1 MSDPN
6 VPFNKQP
13 SATWLRRRAWVFM
26 PVLAILLAG
35 CPNGAGTPVTGPASS
50 KCTAGLAPTDV
61 TKAAV
66 NCGVQALYLVNS
78 LPRANLAPIEID
90 LYIEGNITCG
100 TSFVS
105 LGCGVDDNRSY
116 VSQGSP
122 DPHAD
127 PSRNRIHLILDF
139 AAGTATFQ
147 ISPSCRIHP
156 ANVGPVPLGWHGQ
169 KECFAPKQLGEGSM
183 LSVTPNTNNPKAWTV
198 DISSVVVQTN
208 YPAVF
213 GRIEPG
219 QVHNDW
225 TITIDPQTGK
235 YTLVG
240 TGTNFPDFALISSG
254 QVQCSDLATHLTG
267 MLLGATR
274 SYNCSGTTPP
284 INQATPTPATPSPSA
299 SITPG
304 HATPEEAVD
313 GFLQARFQGNET
325 LACSYASLAS
335 RANCN
340 SQNSQEPA
348 ITGNI
353 AFNGADVSGNFA
365 LVELTGH
372 LCYPGRACESNTNPL
387 LNMPASPASFQ
398 QVYLALV
405 QSTTYTFSPYPCIR
419 VGGMWYI
426 NLGP

>member
-1 MSDPN
+1 M
-6 VPFNKQP
+6 
-13 SATWLRRRAWVFM
+13 
-26 PVLAILLAG
+26 
-35 CPNGAGTPVTGPASS
+35 TGPALYSDSGRQQKCSQSS
-50 KCTAGLAPTDV
+50 SSLIIPGITSAQLLPPVETSNNCPKDYI
-61 TKAAV
+61 V
-66 NCGVQALYLVNS
+66 NGACSQSFHPNAWGYEAEAQLLK
-78 LPRANLAPIEID
+78 PII
-90 LYIEGNITCG
+90 
-100 TSFVS
+100 
-105 LGCGVDDNRSY
+105 
-116 VSQGSP
+116 
-122 DPHAD
+122 A
-127 PSRNRIHLILDF
+127 
-139 AAGTATFQ
+139 
-147 ISPSCRIHP
+147 
-156 ANVGPVPLGWHGQ
+156 
-169 KECFAPKQLGEGSM
+169 QL
-183 LSVTPNTNNPKAWTV
+183 
-198 DISSVVVQTN
+198 
-208 YPAVF
+208 
-213 GRIEPG
+213 
-219 QVHNDW
+219 
-225 TITIDPQTGK
+225 
-235 YTLVG
+235 
-240 TGTNFPDFALISSG
+240 
-254 QVQCSDLATHLTG
+254 LT
-267 MLLGATR
+267 T
-274 SYNCSGTTPP
+274 
-284 INQATPTPATPSPSA
+284 SA

-313 GFLQARFQGNET
+313 GFFQARFQGNET